1 MKVCVC
7 AGQKVIQGGV
17 SHCAGA
23 VLELSSAEAEAM
35 MAVGV
40 VEKVKA
46 PAKKKAAPKKKAK
59 AEGAE

>member
-1 MKVCVC
+1 MRVCVR
-7 AGQKVIQGGV
+7 AGQRVIRDGV

-23 VLELSSAEAEAM
+23 VLELSSDEAEAM

-46 PAKKKAAPKKKAK
+46 SKKAPAKKKAK
-59 AEGAE
+59 AEEAE